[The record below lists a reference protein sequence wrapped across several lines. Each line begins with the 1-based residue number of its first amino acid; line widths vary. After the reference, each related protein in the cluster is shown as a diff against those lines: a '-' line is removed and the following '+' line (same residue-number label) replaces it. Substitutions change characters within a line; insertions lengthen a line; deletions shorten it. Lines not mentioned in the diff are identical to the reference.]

1 MNLSKM
7 SYLEILEYNVKE
19 QSLLIDELK
28 DHRDELLKAIEG
40 YKEFLELAKIERDA
54 ARNLIAVQKELIES
68 LKKGIENG
76 SL

>member
-1 MNLSKM
+1 M

-28 DHRDELLKAIEG
+28 DHRDELLKAIED
-40 YKEFLELAKIERDA
+40 YKEFLKLAKIERDA

>member
-28 DHRDELLKAIEG
+28 DHRDELLKAIED
-40 YKEFLELAKIERDA
+40 YKEFLKLAKIERDA